1 MSKHPKMSLAV
12 NRKGV
17 AASLGMSVPSINVAW
32 AVIDTDSVK
41 HRIYQSAPGA
51 AVQYIYD
58 LAAMTKFLAKVCSK
72 RFDVKVLESCA
83 FEVRAV

>member
-1 MSKHPKMSLAV
+1 MSKQPKMSLAV

-51 AVQYIYD
+51 AVMYIYD
-58 LAAMTKFLAKVCSK
+58 FFEMTKFLSRVCSK
-72 RFDVKVLESCA
+72 RFDAETLRAQS